1 MKSLSSI
8 LCLFLVFHFGWFG
21 LAVADQTDPRLD
33 GLFIELHET
42 DNPHKTR
49 LIERSIWAVW
59 LSSKSPTLELLMG
72 RVVSAMGK
80 QAYGEALELLNTI
93 VIIAPDYAEGWNKR
107 ATIYFLLG
115 QYQNSID
122 DVERTIDL
130 EPRHF
135 GALSGLGLIYMRLE
149 EFASALD
156 AYERALLV
164 NPLLGHAER
173 EVERLRKKVKGEN
186 I

>member
-1 MKSLSSI
+1 MKLPSFVLY
-8 LCLFLVFHFGWFG
+8 LFLVFYFGWNG
-21 LAVADQTDPRLD
+21 QAVADQTDPRLD

-42 DNPHKTR
+42 DNPHKAR

-59 LSSKSPTLELLMG
+59 LASKSPTLELLMG
-72 RVVSAMGK
+72 RVVGAMGK
-80 QAYGEALELLNTI
+80 QAYGEALDLLNTI
-93 VIIAPDYAEGWNKR
+93 VTIAPDYAEGWNKR

-149 EFASALD
+149 EFSSALD

-164 NPLLGHAER
+164 NPHLGHAEK
-173 EVERLRKKVKGEN
+173 EVERLRKKVKGEK